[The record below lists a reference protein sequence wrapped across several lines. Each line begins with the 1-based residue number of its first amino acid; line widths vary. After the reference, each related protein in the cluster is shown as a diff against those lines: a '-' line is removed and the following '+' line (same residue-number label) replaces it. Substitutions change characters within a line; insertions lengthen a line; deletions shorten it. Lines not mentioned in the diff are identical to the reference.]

1 MSLAGTPIRRLRT
14 SGLSQIGGMIVMAAA
29 IVFGTMPQAMALDA
43 PIGPAILTIV
53 GDITETNRS
62 PFNEAEDSLFKHHE
76 RRFDKAAAFDHA
88 MLEKLGMHEITVSY
102 VGWPKPVRFQ
112 GPWLMDVLT
121 AVGAKGG
128 TVAALAL
135 DGFGSEIGKADLATQ
150 DWLLAI
156 KKNGEYLGIGQRGPA
171 WLVYA
176 RRDGKAATAD
186 DEGHW
191 PWAVFLLEVR

>member
-1 MSLAGTPIRRLRT
+1 MSLTGMPVRRPRA
-14 SGLSQIGGMIVMAAA
+14 SGFSRIGGMIVIAASIA
-29 IVFGTMPQAMALDA
+29 CAAVSQVSALDA
-43 PIGPAILTIV
+43 PSGPAILTIV

-62 PFNEAEDSLFKHHE
+62 PFDEAEDSFFKHHE

-112 GPWLMDVLT
+112 GPWLVDVLT
-121 AVGAKGG
+121 AVGAKGD

-135 DGFGSEIGKADLATQ
+135 DGFASEIGKADLAAQ

-176 RRDGKAATAD
+176 RRDGKVAIAD